1 VAGIVLNMMDD
12 PRHARIRRLVTKG
25 LTPTAVRRLEDELR
39 RRMRRLLAAVD
50 LECDFLTDV
59 AAELP
64 MQAICVLLG
73 VPETDR
79 HRLFAAV
86 EHIFDIPDESDFMSM
101 SPQRQEAVDFLARYG
116 TDLIAEKRARPGAD
130 MLSVV
135 IHARLP
141 DADPPALSQDELSAF
156 FSLLFSA
163 GAETTRNAI
172 AGAMLAFD
180 QWPDELVALR
190 AGRVPVER
198 VVEEILRWTTPSPS
212 KRRTATVT
220 CELAGRRIAP
230 GDKVVVWEGSANR
243 DGRRFEDPDH
253 FVVSRDPNPHL
264 SFGHGV
270 HFCLGAHLAR
280 LEIRVALEEVL
291 DRFAS
296 FRLAGSPVWTRSN
309 RHTGIRHLPLRFE
322 RAAS

>member
-1 VAGIVLNMMDD
+1 
-12 PRHARIRRLVTKG
+12 
-25 LTPTAVRRLEDELR
+25 
-39 RRMRRLLAAVD
+39 
-50 LECDFLTDV
+50 
-59 AAELP
+59 

-73 VPETDR
+73 VPEADR

-86 EHIFDIPDESDFMSM
+86 EHIFDIPDESDFLSM

-116 TDLIAEKRARPGAD
+116 TDLIAEKRAHPGLD

-135 IHARLP
+135 IHAQLP
-141 DADPPALSQDELSAF
+141 DADPPVLSHDELAAF
-156 FSLLFSA
+156 FTLLFSA

-180 QWPDELVALR
+180 QWPDELAQLR
-190 AGRVPVER
+190 TGAVPMELG
-198 VVEEILRWTTPSPS
+198 VEEILRWTTPSPS
-212 KRRTATVT
+212 KRRTATVS
-220 CELAGRRIAP
+220 CELAGQRIAP

-243 DGRRFEDPDH
+243 DGRHFEGAER

-280 LEIRVALEEVL
+280 LEIRVALEEVF
-291 DRFAS
+291 RGVTS
-296 FRLAGSPVWTRSN
+296 FRLAGAPVWTRSN
-309 RHTGIRHLPLRFE
+309 RHTGIRHLPLQLEKAVPQPFGTRG
-322 RAAS
+322 R